1 MRVSGQFC
9 HFLRKIFCLFISL
22 SALPSKEKKSAALV
36 VFFHNDMANHHG
48 CKLIV
53 MLEHV
58 CDDDDVAFR
67 NYNDCVDV

>member
-1 MRVSGQFC
+1 MHC
-9 HFLRKIFCLFISL
+9 PK
-22 SALPSKEKKSAALV
+22 KKSAAL

-58 CDDDDVAFR
+58 CDDVAFR
-67 NYNDCVDV
+67 NYNDCDV